1 MSPLFGRSCKR
12 GIAVSFKKI
21 VELQDQVAGAIA
33 DEIGVALDPGTRQ
46 GSSRRQQVD
55 IGAYEAF
62 LRGQREYFTAFT
74 EESTQKAIALFQQSL
89 RLDPRYAPAYSGLAN
104 CYYLMSN
111 IYYPPKEMM
120 PKAKAAARNA
130 LELDDSLGGA
140 HATMALVAA
149 LFDFDRDAAERGF
162 KRALSLRPSD
172 GLAGLWYAIHLNAM
186 GRFNEAFSE
195 LEQARK
201 IDPVSVSINTYIA
214 YALYFARRYDQMLE
228 LLLPIAERNPDY
240 HQTHAFLTLAYEQR
254 HEWPKSNR

>member
-1 MSPLFGRSCKR
+1 
-12 GIAVSFKKI
+12 
-21 VELQDQVAGAIA
+21 
-33 DEIGVALDPGTRQ
+33 
-46 GSSRRQQVD
+46 
-55 IGAYEAF
+55 
-62 LRGQREYFTAFT
+62 
-74 EESTQKAIALFQQSL
+74 
-89 RLDPRYAPAYSGLAN
+89 
-104 CYYLMSN
+104 MSN

-172 GLAGLWYAIHLNAM
+172 GLARLWHAIHLNAM

-201 IDPVSVSINTYIA
+201 IDPLSVSINTYIA

-228 LLLPIAERNPDY
+228 LLSPIAERNPDY